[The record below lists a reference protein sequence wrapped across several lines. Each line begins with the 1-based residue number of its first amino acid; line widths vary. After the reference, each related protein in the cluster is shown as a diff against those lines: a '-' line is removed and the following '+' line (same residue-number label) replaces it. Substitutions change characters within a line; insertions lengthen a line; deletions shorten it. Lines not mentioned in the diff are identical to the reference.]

1 MVPGRRYPR
10 ASDINNEK
18 IMEYVDVVVI
28 GAGVV
33 GLAIARK
40 FALEG
45 REVVILEAEDSFG
58 TQTSSRNS
66 EVIHA
71 GIYYPSGSLKAKL
84 CVAGREM
91 LYAYCA
97 QHNVVHKKIGKLIV
111 AVEDEELG
119 ELRSYFEKAKKNGV
133 RDLNFVDASTMRE
146 IEPAVRGIGG
156 LLSPS
161 TGIVDSHGLMLAYL
175 GDAQANGAW
184 LALKSP
190 VLGGC
195 VGPDGIMLEV
205 GGEEPLQIKAR
216 LVINSAGLQA
226 QSVARSIY
234 GIPADSIPKEHFA
247 RGHYFAL
254 SGKSPFNRLVYP
266 IANSAGLGVHVTLD
280 LAGGAKFGP
289 DVSDWGDKIDYA
301 FNETRRAYFESAIR
315 RYWPDLDSQR
325 LIPGYVG
332 IRPKVSGPHDP
343 AADFVIQEPA
353 DSGVASWIALY
364 GIESPGLTSSMA
376 IANHVWDLSRKH

>member
-1 MVPGRRYPR
+1 
-10 ASDINNEK
+10 
-18 IMEYVDVVVI
+18 MEHVDVVVI

-45 REVVILEAEDSFG
+45 REVIILESEDSFG

-71 GIYYPSGSLKAKL
+71 GIYYPTCSLKAKL
-84 CVAGREM
+84 CVSGREL

-97 QHNVVHKKIGKLIV
+97 NHNVVHRKIGKLIV
-111 AVEDEELG
+111 AVDNAELG
-119 ELRSYFEKAKKNGV
+119 ELRSYFDKAEKNGV
-133 RDLNFVDASTMRE
+133 RDLSFVDESTIRE
-146 IEPAVRGIGG
+146 IEPAVSAVGG

-190 VLGGC
+190 VLGGK
-195 VGPDGIMLEV
+195 VESDGIMLNV
-205 GGEEPLQIKAR
+205 GGEDPLQVKAL
-216 LVINSAGLQA
+216 LVINSAGLYA

-234 GIPADSIPKEHFA
+234 GIPTDSIPKEYYA

-254 SGKSPFNRLVYP
+254 SGRSPFNRLVYP
-266 IANSAGLGVHVTLD
+266 VANSAGLGVHVTLD
-280 LAGGAKFGP
+280 LTGGVKFGP
-289 DVSDWGDKIDYA
+289 DVSDWGERIDYS
-301 FNETRRAYFESAIR
+301 FNEARSGYFKSAIS
-315 RYWPDLDSQR
+315 RYWPDLDPQR

-332 IRPKVSGPHDP
+332 IRPKVSGPYAP
-343 AADFVIQEPA
+343 AADFVIQGPS
-353 DSGVASWIALY
+353 DSGLASWIALY
-364 GIESPGLTSSMA
+364 GIESPGLTSSLA
-376 IANHVWDLSRKH
+376 IADYVWTLSKGH